1 MASANFADDE
11 IAEAIDDPD
20 LALKNERGGVE
31 LGDNGEALKACAGT
45 ETLTGIDRG
54 FGRSTSRTTVRVPRR
69 ASSRAVAGRNS
80 LSRGAG
86 KTPWASTRKR
96 DELDRGVLLGKGV
109 EALVQPVEG
118 GNRRRGRGLGHLAAR
133 PGDESSKPWCW

>member
-54 FGRSTSRTTVRVPRR
+54 FGRSTFQDHR
-69 ASSRAVAGRNS
+69 ARAPAGVIQR
-80 LSRGAG
+80 
-86 KTPWASTRKR
+86 PWRAATR
-96 DELDRGVLLGKGV
+96 
-109 EALVQPVEG
+109 
-118 GNRRRGRGLGHLAAR
+118 
-133 PGDESSKPWCW
+133 